1 MWIHDMFGADKPII
15 ALLHLDALP
24 GDPGFCGD
32 MDVVLDHAAHDLTAL
47 QDGGVDGILIA
58 NEFRLPYQPVADIA
72 VISAMAY
79 IIGKLKDRIR
89 VPFGVNVVKN
99 PIATIDLAAATG
111 ARPGKYTGTLRDG
124 FQLHIWESMGSMSL
138 TAERPSGTERL
149 WEWSTLSSCLR

>member
-58 NEFRLPYQPVADIA
+58 NEFSLPYQPVADIA

-89 VPFGVNVVKN
+89 VPFGVNVVQV
-99 PIATIDLAAATG
+99 PALGG
-111 ARPGKYTGTLRDG
+111 AV
-124 FQLHIWESMGSMSL
+124 FQVHIWESMGSMSL

>member
-58 NEFRLPYQPVADIA
+58 NEFSLPYQPVADIA

-111 ARPGKYTGTLRDG
+111 AV
-124 FQLHIWESMGSMSL
+124 FQVHIWESMGSMSL